1 MSNREIE
8 EISLTL
14 SQLAKPKTTPKELLK
29 AVRKRHPEASKRT
42 IVRAAFYSI
51 IANADSDPDKAAMLQ
66 GFAIGERASCE
77 GE

>member
-1 MSNREIE
+1 MSDREIE

-14 SQLAKPKTTPKELLK
+14 TQLAKPKTTPKELLK

-51 IANADSDPDKAAMLQ
+51 IANADSDPAKAAMLQ
-66 GFAIGERASCE
+66 GFAIGERASGE